1 MSARNNKKIKPR
13 PRKKSKPLSKHA
25 YGAKFSKADRKKP
38 GKSRAS
44 GAALLQSEE
53 KYRTLFLNAPDSIVI
68 MDLDLKVLDANGQFG
83 IPPAEIVGKNWL
95 VFFNVTEEDRE
106 FSVQLK
112 KRLLKGEKVGPAQ
125 RKYPILGKETW
136 VEFHPALIKKD
147 GKPWG
152 FQVIARNIT
161 ERKQADD
168 ALRASEEK
176 YRTLFESAPES
187 INIVGLDGT
196 ILETNTFFGRS
207 RDEVIGKKFQEM
219 GIVPAEYLSKA
230 NEFLPKIFKG
240 EKISPIEIKILNNKK
255 QERWVE
261 NHISLVRK
269 DGKPYALQ
277 VISMDITERKRL
289 EEQLQQAQKME
300 AIGRL
305 AGGVAH
311 DFNNQ
316 LAVIMN
322 ASELI
327 KGTFDKNDPRTEH
340 FNMILSAADQAAS
353 LTKQLLAFS
362 RKQIVEPVVLDLNLV
377 AANLEKMLSRLIGE
391 DINLQIALEPE
402 PVYTKVDRV
411 QIEQVIFNLAVNA
424 RDAMPE
430 GGTLKIETAKTFL
443 DEEYARSR
451 FSIAPGFYV
460 MLSVSDSGMG
470 MDRET
475 LSHVFE
481 PFFTTKE
488 IGKGTGLGL
497 ATVYGIIK
505 QSGGDISV
513 YSEPSTGTTFRI
525 YLPMIMPKGQSRAG
539 GREVVDETMKGSAT
553 VMVVED
559 NEQVRRMIVAILKN
573 HGYRVRDCP
582 SAGPAL
588 EEFGQHEGSIDM
600 VITDVVMPGMG
611 VKEFINRVLET
622 RPETKVLYISGYPDE
637 IISHHNILEP
647 GTNFLQ
653 KPFSTRSLLKKV
665 REVLGTG

>member
-1 MSARNNKKIKPR
+1 
-13 PRKKSKPLSKHA
+13 L
-25 YGAKFSKADRKKP
+25 
-38 GKSRAS
+38 
-44 GAALLQSEE
+44 
-53 KYRTLFLNAPDSIVI
+53 
-68 MDLDLKVLDANGQFG
+68 
-83 IPPAEIVGKNWL
+83 
-95 VFFNVTEEDRE
+95 
-106 FSVQLK
+106 
-112 KRLLKGEKVGPAQ
+112 
-125 RKYPILGKETW
+125 
-136 VEFHPALIKKD
+136 
-147 GKPWG
+147 
-152 FQVIARNIT
+152 
-161 ERKQADD
+161 
-168 ALRASEEK
+168 
-176 YRTLFESAPES
+176 ES
-187 INIVGLDGT
+187 
-196 ILETNTFFGRS
+196 NTFFGRS
-207 RDEVIGKKFQEM
+207 REEVIGKKFQEM
-219 GIVPAEYLSKA
+219 GIIPPEFLGRA
-230 NEFLPKIFKG
+230 NEFLPRIFKG
-240 EKISPIEIKILNNKK
+240 EHVAPIEIKILNNKK

-261 NHISLVRK
+261 NHISLVKK

-316 LAVIMN
+316 LSVIMN

-327 KGTFDKNDPRTEH
+327 KGTFDKNDPRNEH
-340 FNMILSAADQAAS
+340 FNMIVSAADQAAS

-362 RKQIVEPVVLDLNLV
+362 RKQIVEPVVLDLNQV
-377 AANLEKMLSRLIGE
+377 AANLQKMLRRLIGE
-391 DINLQIALEPE
+391 DIDLQIALEQE
-402 PVYTKVDRV
+402 SVYTKVDRV

-460 MLSVSDSGMG
+460 VLSVSDTGMG

-525 YLPMIMPKGQSRAG
+525 YLPLIMPTGQSRAG
-539 GREVVDETMKGSAT
+539 NREAVDETMKGSET
-553 VMVVED
+553 LMVVED

-573 HGYRVRDCP
+573 HGYQILDCP
-582 SAGPAL
+582 SAEPAL
-588 EEFGQHEGSIDM
+588 EEFGRNQGSIDA

-611 VKEFINRVLET
+611 VKEFINRVLEIK
-622 RPETKVLYISGYPDE
+622 PETKVLYISGYPDE

-665 REVLGTG
+665 RELLGSG